1 MSKSMSRRFIPAL
14 CLSLLAATAFAQTE
28 PAATEAVPEQILVV
42 GQKPGPGL
50 WKVTKDDHVMWVFG
64 TYAPLP
70 KKMEWRSRQVETI
83 MAQSQEMLA
92 APYAELG
99 VGFFRSLTLLPF
111 TIGMDKNPD
120 GKTLHDLLPAD
131 TYQRWL
137 VLRKKYLKDDADYD
151 RKRPFFVAGE
161 LTEKAAAAAG
171 LSLGKDVREQLLKLA
186 RQNNVKITQV
196 KLELPVDSP
205 VKAVRDFKKTSL
217 DDVACLARTIDLLE
231 ADVGAYQARAN
242 AWAKGDIAGIR
253 ALDFSEQESSCAHAV
268 ENSAVMK
275 ERGLTDIEARVRKHW
290 LEMAGKALAA
300 NRSTFAV
307 LPIERIVGKDSYL
320 AALEAQGYKVEQPD

>member
-1 MSKSMSRRFIPAL
+1 MSKPVIAAL
-14 CLSLLAATAFAQTE
+14 CLSLFAHAALAQSEPPTA
-28 PAATEAVPEQILVV
+28 EAPPEQILVV

-70 KKMEWRSRQVETI
+70 KKMEWRSQQVENI
-83 MAQSQEMLA
+83 IAQSQEMLT

-99 VGFFRSLTLLPF
+99 VGFLRSLTLLPF
-111 TIGMDKNPD
+111 MIGMDKNPD

-131 TYQRWL
+131 TYERWL

-161 LTEKAAAAAG
+161 LTEKAAGAAG
-171 LSLGKDVREQLLKLA
+171 LSLGKDVRDKLLKLA
-186 RQNNVKITQV
+186 KQNNVKITPV

-205 VKAVRDFKKTSL
+205 VKAVRDFKKSTL

-231 ADVGAYQARAN
+231 TDVSAYQARAN

-253 ALDFSEQESSCAHAV
+253 ALDFSEQDSACSHAV
-268 ENSAVMK
+268 EESTVMK
-275 ERGLTDIEARVRKHW
+275 ERGLTDIDARVRKYW
-290 LEMAGKALAA
+290 LETAGKALAA

-320 AALEAQGYKVEQPD
+320 AALEAQGYKVEQPE